1 MRDTEIPTL
10 PDNAI
15 EIKDLT
21 KIYAARDREKAVKA
35 LDQVN
40 LTIPRGSIFGLLGPN
55 GAGKST
61 TINILAGL
69 TIETAGTVKIW
80 GFDLK
85 QEMRM
90 ARASIGIVP
99 QEVNLDA
106 FFSPREVLE
115 FQAGLYGVPKQE
127 RVTAELLKAMR
138 LEEKA
143 DAYARSLSGGMKRR
157 LLIAKALVHSPPVLV
172 LDEPTAGVDV
182 ELRQQLWSYVKQL
195 NSEGVTIV
203 LTTHYLE
210 EAQELCDQIAI
221 INHGQVVACNDTPS
235 LISEIDQRKLLVNLS
250 SPIEKLSSRLS
261 GFGGKLE
268 SPNQLVF
275 NFSPSK
281 FSAGEIISQ
290 IVAEDLEISDLISEE
305 SRLEDLFVRITG
317 LDTHQAGSAGEND
330 LEAGG
335 ASIARG
341 KPTI

>member
-1 MRDTEIPTL
+1 MKNTDFKAL
-10 PDNAI
+10 PNNAI

-35 LDQVN
+35 LN
-40 LTIPRGSIFGLLGPN
+40 EITLTIPRGSIFGLLGPN

-69 TIETAGTVKIW
+69 TIETAGNVHIW

-85 QEMRM
+85 KEMRM

-106 FFSPREVLE
+106 FFSPHEVLE
-115 FQAGLYGVPKQE
+115 FQAGLYGVPKRD
-127 RVTAELLKAMR
+127 RVTKELLKAMR

-182 ELRQQLWSYVKQL
+182 ELRQQLWSYVKHL
-195 NSEGVTIV
+195 NSKGVTIV

-221 INHGQVVACNDTPS
+221 INHGKVVARNDTTS
-235 LISEIDQRKLLVNLS
+235 LISEIDQRKLLVSLS
-250 SPIEKLSSRLS
+250 SPVEKLSARLS
-261 GFGGKLE
+261 GLGGKLE
-268 SPNQLVF
+268 SSNKLVF

-281 FSAGEIISQ
+281 FSAGKIISQ
-290 IVAEDLEISDLISEE
+290 IIAEGLEISDLISEE

-317 LDTHQAGSAGEND
+317 LDTHHAGAAGDND
-330 LEAGG
+330 REAEG
-335 ASIARG
+335 AAIARG
-341 KPTI
+341 KHTL

>member
-1 MRDTEIPTL
+1 MKNTEFQAL

-15 EIKDLT
+15 EIKDLI
-21 KIYAARDREKAVKA
+21 KIYAARNREKAVKA
-35 LDQVN
+35 LDEIT
-40 LTIPRGSIFGLLGPN
+40 LTIPRWSIFGLLGPN

-61 TINILAGL
+61 IINILAGL
-69 TIETAGTVKIW
+69 TIETAGNVKIW

-85 QEMRM
+85 KQMRM

-106 FFSPREVLE
+106 FFSPQEVLE
-115 FQAGLYGVPKQE
+115 FQAGLYGVRKRD
-127 RVTAELLKAMR
+127 RVTRELLKAMR

-143 DAYARSLSGGMKRR
+143 DAFARSLSGGMKRR

-182 ELRQQLWSYVKQL
+182 ELRQQLWSYVKHL

-221 INHGQVVACNDTPS
+221 INHGKVVACNDTTS
-235 LISEIDQRKLLVNLS
+235 LISEIDQRKLLVSLS
-250 SPIEKLSSRLS
+250 SPVEKLSARLS
-261 GFGGKLE
+261 DLGGKLE
-268 SPNQLVF
+268 TPNKLVF
-275 NFSPSK
+275 TFSPSK

-290 IVAEDLEISDLISEE
+290 IIAEGLEISDLISEE

-330 LEAGG
+330 REAEGD
-335 ASIARG
+335 AIARG
-341 KPTI
+341 KHTL

>member
-1 MRDTEIPTL
+1 M
-10 PDNAI
+10 
-15 EIKDLT
+15 DLVAT
-21 KIYAARDREKAVKA
+21 NLVKTYGKRTVVDRVSFRVAPGEV
-35 LDQVN
+35 V
-40 LTIPRGSIFGLLGPN
+40 GLLGPN

-69 TIETAGTVKIW
+69 TIETAGNVKIW

-85 QEMRM
+85 KEMRM

-106 FFSPREVLE
+106 FFSPREGLE
-115 FQAGLYGVPKQE
+115 FQAGLYGVPKRD
-127 RVTAELLKAMR
+127 RVTKELLKAMR

-182 ELRQQLWSYVKQL
+182 ELRQQLWSYVKHL

-221 INHGQVVACNDTPS
+221 INHGKVVACNDTTS
-235 LISEIDQRKLLVNLS
+235 LISEIDQRKLLVSLS
-250 SPIEKLSSRLS
+250 SPVEKLSARLS
-261 GFGGKLE
+261 GLGGKLE
-268 SPNQLVF
+268 SPNKLVF

-281 FSAGEIISQ
+281 FSAGKIISQ
-290 IVAEDLEISDLISEE
+290 IIAEGLEISDLISEE

-317 LDTHQAGSAGEND
+317 LDTQQSGSAGQSD
-330 LEAGG
+330 LEARG
-335 ASIARG
+335 AAIARR
-341 KPTI
+341 KTII